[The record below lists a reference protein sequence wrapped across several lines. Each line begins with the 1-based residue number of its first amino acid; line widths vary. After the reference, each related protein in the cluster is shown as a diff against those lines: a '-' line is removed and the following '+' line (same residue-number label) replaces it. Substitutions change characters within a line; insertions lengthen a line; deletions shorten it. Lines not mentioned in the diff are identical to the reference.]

1 MAQKAHRT
9 YIPQKHIEY
18 VLVYMAHK
26 AHRTRK
32 AHIAQKGH
40 STHMAQKAH
49 RTYRVVFLTGPP

>member
-1 MAQKAHRT
+1 
-9 YIPQKHIEY
+9 
-18 VLVYMAHK
+18 MAHK

-49 RTYRVVFLTGPP
+49 RTIEVASVIELSEASGRVVAGLFMTEG